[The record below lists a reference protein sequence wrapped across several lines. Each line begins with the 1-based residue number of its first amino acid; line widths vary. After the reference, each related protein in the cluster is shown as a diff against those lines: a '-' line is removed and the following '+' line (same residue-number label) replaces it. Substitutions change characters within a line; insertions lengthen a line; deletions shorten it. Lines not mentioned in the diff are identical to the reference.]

1 MGRNQGAVKMT
12 VEETKD
18 RITPLPEKIVFV
30 STPLRENDKYIENQ
44 FKDENSRKY
53 YIPPNTTIYSNSLD
67 TEKAPALFISARLS
81 EIERKAKNGLSNTND
96 TLWLIQENRK
106 RLEEG
111 LRVENWI
118 AGMRGRL
125 TDALEKII
133 K

>member
-1 MGRNQGAVKMT
+1 MVRNQGIIRMS
-12 VEETKD
+12 D
-18 RITPLPEKIVFV
+18 
-30 STPLRENDKYIENQ
+30 
-44 FKDENSRKY
+44 
-53 YIPPNTTIYSNSLD
+53 TTIYTDTHDAIYSNSLD
-67 TEKAPALFISARLS
+67 QEKAPALFISARLS
-81 EIERKAKNGLSNTND
+81 EIETNAKLGFNANPED